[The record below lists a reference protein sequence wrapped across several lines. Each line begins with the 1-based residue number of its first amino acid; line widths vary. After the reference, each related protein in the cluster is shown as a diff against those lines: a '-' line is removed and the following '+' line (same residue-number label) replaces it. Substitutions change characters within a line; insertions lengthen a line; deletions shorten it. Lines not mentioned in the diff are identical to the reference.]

1 MKYINTEMYDQLN
14 TKIEELSD
22 SLNQLRRMGAFN

>member
-22 SLNQLRRMGAFN
+22 SLNQLRRMSAFN